1 MTSTDSKPKSKDD
14 QKAGADTK
22 AQAVDSGLIK
32 RLWRYVRPFRWF
44 LLLALVLTLLVTF
57 LGPLRPYITQVAVDD
72 YITPGDMEGLI
83 WIIGVYITVLIFET
97 LFMIAMTYTTRW
109 VGQNTLYDLRTAVF
123 NKINNLHTSYFDKNP
138 IGRLIT
144 RTTSDIEALSELL
157 SSGVVNIIGDLFR
170 IVFIM
175 GFMLSMSVELSLVTF
190 LTIPVL
196 VYATLWFKAK
206 VRVAFLDVRD
216 QIARLHSFIQEH
228 INGMSVVQLF
238 NRQEKEAERF
248 DQVNES
254 HKKAY
259 VKTIFY
265 FSVFWPLV
273 EVLASVAMALVVWY
287 GGAQLLAG
295 DVTFGILLAFV
306 QYVRQFFM
314 PIRDLS
320 EKFNTLQSALA
331 ASERIFSVMD
341 EPNQIQDPP
350 EPVKPAHRNGEI
362 EFENVWFRYNENE
375 DYVIKD
381 LNMKIAPGEV
391 AAIVGATGAGK
402 TTIINL
408 VTRFYDIQHGSI
420 KVDGVDIRDMEL
432 KELRERF
439 ALVMQDHA
447 LFSGTVME
455 NITLGNPKISHDSVK
470 EAARMIEAD
479 QFIQKLPG
487 GYDYELRERGAS
499 LSMGQRQLICFVR
512 AMVYDPDILILDEAT
527 SNVDTETEQL
537 ITQSL
542 NHLMQ
547 QRTCIVIAHRLS
559 TIRHADSIIVMHKG
573 RIRERG
579 THNDLLLVDDGIYK
593 KLYEMQYREQAL
605 TTEAGK

>member
-1 MTSTDSKPKSKDD
+1 MTSTDSKSKSKDD
-14 QKAGADTK
+14 QKAGADKK
-22 AQAVDSGLIK
+22 APAVDSGLIK
-32 RLWRYVRPFRWF
+32 RLWRFVRPFRWL

-72 YITPGDMEGLI
+72 YITPGDMEGLV
-83 WIIGVYITVLIFET
+83 WIIGVYIVVLIFET
-97 LFMIAMTYTTRW
+97 LLMIAMTYTTRW

-190 LTIPVL
+190 ITIPVL
-196 VYATLWFKAK
+196 VYATFWFKAK

-248 DQVNES
+248 DQINES

-265 FSVFWPLV
+265 FSIFWPLV

-350 EPVKPAHRNGEI
+350 EPVKPAHRKGEI

-381 LNMKIAPGEV
+381 LNMKIAPGEI

-408 VTRFYDIQHGSI
+408 ITRFYDIQHGAI
-420 KVDGVDIRDMEL
+420 RVDGVDIRDMEL

-455 NITLGNPKISHDSVK
+455 NITLGNPDISHDSVK
-470 EAARMIEAD
+470 EAARLIQAD

-537 ITQSL
+537 VTQSL

-579 THNDLLLVDDGIYK
+579 THIELLQVDEGIYK